1 MEHHPVLLKE
11 VLCNLKPEA
20 GDIVL
25 DATVGGGGHSE
36 EILRK
41 IVPGGRL
48 IAVDKDSEAI
58 ERVRRRLTEFEEA
71 VTYVN
76 DDFRNIEKIFDY
88 LGIDSIDKAL
98 FDLGMSSFQVD
109 DGQRGFSFFKEGP
122 LDMRFDPSRGISAR
136 EIVNEFSSVAIT
148 DIIKKFGEERH
159 AVLVSKKICSV
170 RKNRRIETTG
180 ELKDIIVD
188 AIGQKYRKQRLHPAV
203 RTFQALRIYVND
215 EVAAAEEGI
224 NKTLD
229 YLKPGGRICVI
240 SFHSLE
246 DRVVKN
252 IFRDKARDRQLK
264 ILTRK
269 PIVPEEEEIRLNPR
283 SRSAK
288 LRAAERL

>member
-1 MEHHPVLLKE
+1 LKE
-11 VLCNLKPEA
+11 VIHNLKPEA
-20 GDIVL
+20 GDVVL
-25 DATVGGGGHSE
+25 DATAGGGGHSE
-36 EILRK
+36 ELLRK

-58 ERVRRRLTEFEEA
+58 ERARRRLREFEEA

-76 DDFRNIEKIFDY
+76 EDFRDIERIFDH
-88 LGIDSIDKAL
+88 LGIGSIDKAL

-109 DGQRGFSFFKEGP
+109 DGKRGFSFLKEGP
-122 LDMRFDPSRGISAR
+122 LDMRFDPTRGISAR
-136 EIVNEFSSVAIT
+136 EIVNEFSSAALADV
-148 DIIKKFGEERH
+148 IKKFGEERY
-159 AVLVSKKICSV
+159 AALVSKKICSA
-170 RKNRRIETTG
+170 RKKRRIETTN

-215 EVAAAEEGI
+215 EVTAAEEGI
-224 NKTLD
+224 KKTID
-229 YLKPGGRICVI
+229 YLKPSGRICVI
-240 SFHSLE
+240 AFHSIE

-252 IFRDKARDRQLK
+252 IFRDRARDRQLK
-264 ILTRK
+264 ILTKK
-269 PIVPEEEEIRLNPR
+269 PIVPEEEEVRSNPR

>member
-136 EIVNEFSSVAIT
+136 EIVNEFSSVAIA

>member
-1 MEHHPVLLKE
+1 MKE
-11 VLCNLKPEA
+11 VIHNLKPEA
-20 GDIVL
+20 GDVVL
-25 DATVGGGGHSE
+25 DATAGGGGHSE
-36 EILRK
+36 ELLRK

-58 ERVRRRLTEFEEA
+58 ERARRRLREFEEA

-76 DDFRNIEKIFDY
+76 EDFRDIERIFDH
-88 LGIDSIDKAL
+88 LGIGSIDKAL

-109 DGQRGFSFFKEGP
+109 DGKRGFSFLKEGP
-122 LDMRFDPSRGISAR
+122 LDMRFDPTRGISAR
-136 EIVNEFSSVAIT
+136 EIVNEFSSAALA
-148 DIIKKFGEERH
+148 DIIKKFGEERY
-159 AVLVSKKICSV
+159 ATLVSKKICSA
-170 RKNRRIETTG
+170 RKKRRIETTS

-215 EVAAAEEGI
+215 EVTAAEEGI
-224 NKTLD
+224 KKTID
-229 YLKPGGRICVI
+229 YLKPSGRICVI
-240 SFHSLE
+240 AFHSIE

-252 IFRDKARDRQLK
+252 IFRDRARDRQLK
-264 ILTRK
+264 ILTKK
-269 PIVPEEEEIRLNPR
+269 PIVPEEEEVRSNPR

>member
-1 MEHHPVLLKE
+1 LKE
-11 VLCNLKPEA
+11 VIHNLKPEA
-20 GDIVL
+20 GDVVL
-25 DATVGGGGHSE
+25 DATAGGGGHSE
-36 EILRK
+36 ELLRK

-58 ERVRRRLTEFEEA
+58 ERARRRLREFEEA

-76 DDFRNIEKIFDY
+76 EDFRDIERIFDH
-88 LGIDSIDKAL
+88 LGIGSIDKAL

-109 DGQRGFSFFKEGP
+109 DGKRGFSFLKEGA
-122 LDMRFDPSRGISAR
+122 LDMRFDPARGISAR
-136 EIVNEFSSVAIT
+136 EIVNEFSSAALA
-148 DIIKKFGEERH
+148 DIIKKFGEERY
-159 AVLVSKKICSV
+159 ATLVSKKICSA
-170 RKNRRIETTG
+170 RKKRRIETTS

-215 EVAAAEEGI
+215 EVTAAEEGI
-224 NKTLD
+224 KKTID
-229 YLKPGGRICVI
+229 YLKPSGRICVI
-240 SFHSLE
+240 SFHSIE

-252 IFRDKARDRQLK
+252 IFRDRARDRQLK
-264 ILTRK
+264 ILTKK
-269 PIVPEEEEIRLNPR
+269 PIVPEEEEVRSNPR